1 MIKRF
6 DYVSVFHLSLDSEG
20 TPPKPV
26 MHIRSL
32 TNMDFHFV
40 PFGIIPRYD
49 NNMNF
54 ELGSSNNDHKTW
66 SLINTWLTQC
76 LTSHDQCRRPE
87 ASVPYLPSRLIKL
100 ETPETFRL
108 VQGTECPVGTRY
120 VALSY
125 CWGTKPV
132 DSLLRL
138 LQSTAKS
145 LYMEQPVDILPKTF
159 RHALEIIQRF
169 EIRYIWIDRLCI
181 FQDSAEDWQKE
192 ASTMQSVYRDA
203 YIGISALGASD
214 DDGGCF
220 FERDPSKVTTTVVS
234 FKLKED
240 GEEKAFRSDREKR
253 WSWRHLFESEPVVQR
268 SWVVQERLLA
278 PRTLHFGSKQ
288 VFWECREASCSE
300 TQPQGVYEF
309 VYEAEQ
315 DLNESNGDNETGGG
329 DAGKATRHP
338 MLWKQLLE
346 ISHRQYS
353 SDPYEQLFIDW
364 IAMAEYYASRELS
377 VASDKLVALSGLAN
391 DMKSRLQQLRPGPHR
406 YLAGLWEE
414 KLIDTLLWRVW
425 GPAARSS
432 SYRAPTWS
440 WACLDGDF
448 CFLFFQDAIHFTSVV
463 SVEMQHR
470 GPDDTGEVEGGILTL
485 LGPCVRIA
493 IESFQIAGISGNRQ
507 GVRTIQMLD
516 GQTIHV
522 EEATL
527 SRMEVFFDT
536 MDDIEDE
543 ALFMFAVICHPTM
556 ERYYGAGLV
565 LANAENDRYR
575 RLGCMTCWFDSEEGA
590 RGFMNGVPN
599 LQVTVI

>member
-1 MIKRF
+1 MLCKVCKDGLEGMWDPNRSKRLALLKDF
-6 DYVSVFHLSLDSEG
+6 DLDFNWS
-20 TPPKPV
+20 
-26 MHIRSL
+26 
-32 TNMDFHFV
+32 
-40 PFGIIPRYD
+40 
-49 NNMNF
+49 
-54 ELGSSNNDHKTW
+54 ELGGDDGVPTSDGTW
-66 SLINTWLTQC
+66 TEPDPPVGLPPEE
-76 LTSHDQCRRPE
+76 RPE

-145 LYMEQPVDILPKTF
+145 LYLEQPVDILPKTF

-192 ASTMQSVYRDA
+192 ASTMQSVHRNA
-203 YIGISALGASD
+203 YIGISALEASD

-315 DLNESNGDNETGGG
+315 DLNESNGDNETN
-329 DAGKATRHP
+329 
-338 MLWKQLLE
+338 LL
-346 ISHRQYS
+346 
-353 SDPYEQLFIDW
+353 P
-364 IAMAEYYASRELS
+364 
-377 VASDKLVALSGLAN
+377 
-391 DMKSRLQQLRPGPHR
+391 
-406 YLAGLWEE
+406 
-414 KLIDTLLWRVW
+414 
-425 GPAARSS
+425 
-432 SYRAPTWS
+432 
-440 WACLDGDF
+440 
-448 CFLFFQDAIHFTSVV
+448 FL
-463 SVEMQHR
+463 
-470 GPDDTGEVEGGILTL
+470 G
-485 LGPCVRIA
+485 
-493 IESFQIAGISGNRQ
+493 
-507 GVRTIQMLD
+507 
-516 GQTIHV
+516 
-522 EEATL
+522 
-527 SRMEVFFDT
+527 
-536 MDDIEDE
+536 
-543 ALFMFAVICHPTM
+543 
-556 ERYYGAGLV
+556 
-565 LANAENDRYR
+565 
-575 RLGCMTCWFDSEEGA
+575 
-590 RGFMNGVPN
+590 
-599 LQVTVI
+599 